1 MQGPRAL
8 NEALGLDR
16 AVAAAL
22 ELVDLQETLVLG
34 SVLFRVALYTALLTC
49 TSHKYIN
56 MEIYSLTRSNE
67 PC

>member
-34 SVLFRVALYTALLTC
+34 SVLFRIALYTVLLTC
-49 TSHKYIN
+49 TYLKRLCSSYFC
-56 MEIYSLTRSNE
+56 MYQ
-67 PC
+67 P